1 MSFSTTQSMS
11 CLAYESAA
19 ELVFGRS
26 RKPVACGFDLV
37 IGAGQVFPEVN
48 FTLPMISVEQATW
61 SQVVAQ
67 YEEMATRIL
76 ERAVALRVP
85 GLVLE
90 FELLPAMTETPEWG
104 AEITRLLESHLHRA
118 YEKHG
123 LRCALRVTP
132 TDIRDQG
139 KPPLLRSSAHWET
152 LRRSFELCIE
162 AGAHLISI
170 ESIGGKEL
178 NDPGLM
184 YGDIRAIVFALGV
197 LAPRDTSWLWDQI
210 SFLCA
215 QNGRAGRTVPS
226 PAPTFATPTEPRR
239 LRSGCPN
246 PRAGRFP
253 PETAPAVSP
262 TRQCNWQTSICC
274 RRCWRRWCGQ

>member
-1 MSFSTTQSMS
+1 MVAQRSHATDVDTGYGCSAEIERNAIRLAVRQGCAQPFPRRDTGLSHQATYIMCTCPSTISIETSVDGVCPGRVYRDSFSVEKSPPSMSFSTTQSMS

-152 LRRSFELCIE
+152 LSARSSC
-162 AGAHLISI
+162 ASKRGRIS
-170 ESIGGKEL
+170 S
-178 NDPGLM
+178 
-184 YGDIRAIVFALGV
+184 
-197 LAPRDTSWLWDQI
+197 
-210 SFLCA
+210 
-215 QNGRAGRTVPS
+215 PS
-226 PAPTFATPTEPRR
+226 
-239 LRSGCPN
+239 N
-246 PRAGRFP
+246 PSA
-253 PETAPAVSP
+253 EKNCM
-262 TRQCNWQTSICC
+262 TR
-274 RRCWRRWCGQ
+274 G